1 MYERTKM
8 SVLSL
13 ARLMT
18 LLIQC
23 MPAFPLNF
31 VQSSTIPDSIRNQP
45 LQRTLTL
52 SPKRNQKGT
61 SNISREGGWR
71 LLEHGPVA
79 FPKRQ
84 SDRQR
89 EYAELRTDPSSA
101 WCLVIKLIGEIL
113 RNALRS
119 KV

>member
-1 MYERTKM
+1 MYASVSPQFCTKLDH
-8 SVLSL
+8 SG
-13 ARLMT
+13 
-18 LLIQC
+18 QYPQ
-23 MPAFPLNF
+23 PASAKN
-31 VQSSTIPDSIRNQP
+31 TNSIAIGQ
-45 LQRTLTL
+45 
-52 SPKRNQKGT
+52 RNQKGT

-101 WCLVIKLIGEIL
+101 WCLVIQLIGEIL